1 MIRRISVVLLTVPP
15 ALMLLACSPK
25 TAGVGM
31 DARTMSPTAL
41 MSLVRAGGD
50 KLVTMT
56 ARGSVSFDSPEGSG
70 SAFVQMVM
78 KRPDSLLVRFRG
90 PFGIEGGTL
99 FLSREHFLFYN
110 AFENRVISGVPDV
123 KSIRSV
129 IPFELTP
136 EEILQAFCGRFLI
149 SAPAD
154 AVRGYG
160 LEEDLFHLTVLCG
173 ADTCEYWVDPE
184 VLLVRRMQRLNRGG
198 EVLFEAKAED
208 YVTDD
213 GVSVPRRIS
222 ILFPQAKRQLAVF
235 YDRVTVNPPEVSFAY
250 SVPSSARR
258 ETR

>member
-1 MIRRISVVLLTVPP
+1 MIRRISVVLLTALP
-15 ALMLLACSPK
+15 ALMVSACSPK
-25 TAGVGM
+25 TAGLGM
-31 DARTMSPTAL
+31 DARAMSPAAL
-41 MSLVRAGGD
+41 MSLVKAGGD
-50 KLVTMT
+50 KLATMT
-56 ARGSVSFDSPEGSG
+56 ARGSVSFESPEGSG

-90 PFGIEGGTL
+90 PFGIGGGTL
-99 FLSREHFLFYN
+99 FLSRDRFLFYN

-154 AVRGYG
+154 SVQHYG
-160 LEEDLFHLTVLCG
+160 VDEDLFHITLGCG
-173 ADTCEYWVDPE
+173 ADTCEYWIDPE
-184 VLLVRRMQRLNRGG
+184 VFLVRRMQRLSRGG
-198 EVLFEAKAED
+198 RVLFEATAED
-208 YVTDD
+208 YITDE

-222 ILFPQAKRQLAVF
+222 IQFPLTKRRLAVF
-235 YDRVTVNPPEVSFAY
+235 YDLVTVNPPDVSFAY